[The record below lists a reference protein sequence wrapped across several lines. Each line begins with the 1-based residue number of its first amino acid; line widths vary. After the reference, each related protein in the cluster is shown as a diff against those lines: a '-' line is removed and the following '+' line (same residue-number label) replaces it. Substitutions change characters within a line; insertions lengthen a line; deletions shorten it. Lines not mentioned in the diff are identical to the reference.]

1 MIKVVFLHSILIL
14 EENCCF
20 LSNPNCNVDIDLM
33 LLFGVCWKWSDNMFV
48 YLRNLFLMQISIMD
62 TQQAI
67 DALTDHMAVY
77 HRSAERLNPR
87 NPLDSDSKTKS
98 KSVIKGGSIARQRVI
113 EWFSG
118 LSVLQRQAALTVC
131 DKSWVLLLLQMQ
143 QKLDE
148 NGPGSFIIL
157 PDVPASNTSV
167 ESKADSVTSHSSK
180 QKAKEKKGRASSGT
194 RRPRTSKVPK
204 SSNNEVL
211 GGCKKE
217 DGESKLPGALRP
229 SNGKIFCSDRVSLP
243 GLCYRK
249 ANGLLARLSSQQE
262 AGEALIK
269 GVHIFSS
276 QDGEKG
282 PVSQQPDPGY
292 DSLTITKD
300 FAKNLDLFLEVMD
313 ELSYGAFLEHPLG
326 LVVSPWEETP
336 WLQVWLL

>member
-1 MIKVVFLHSILIL
+1 
-14 EENCCF
+14 
-20 LSNPNCNVDIDLM
+20 M
-33 LLFGVCWKWSDNMFV
+33 LLFRVCWKWSDDMFV

-87 NPLDSDSKTKS
+87 NPLDSETKTKS

-157 PDVPASNTSV
+157 PDVPASNTS
-167 ESKADSVTSHSSK
+167 ELKADSVASHSK

-194 RRPRTSKVPK
+194 RRPRTSKVSK
-204 SSNNEVL
+204 SNNNEVV

-217 DGESKLPGALRP
+217 DGESKLPGAWRP
-229 SNGKIFCSDRVSLP
+229 ANGKFFCSDSVSLP

-262 AGEALIK
+262 AGEALLK

-300 FAKNLDLFLEVMD
+300 FANNLNLFLEVMD

-336 WLQVWLL
+336 WLQVWLLQLS